1 MSLNNMK
8 ALKINLTNN
17 ISDLTILVTKLEQ
30 FFEENNTSSISMPMT
45 LVLEELFTNT
55 ISHGASDGREVSI
68 EVNLGIDKNELVM
81 TYKDNGIPFN
91 VLQLPDPD
99 LTASIENRE
108 VGGLGVH
115 YVKALTDSVEYEYVG
130 KQNVLKMKKKLW
142 RVSNKHKNLS

>member
-30 FFEENNTSSISMPMT
+30 FFQENNTSSISMPMT

-55 ISHGASDGREVSI
+55 ITHGASDGREVFI
-68 EVNLGIDKNELVM
+68 EVNLDIDKDELVM
-81 TYKDNGIPFN
+81 SYKDNGIPFN
-91 VLQLPDPD
+91 VLELPEPD

-115 YVKALTDSVEYEYVG
+115 YVKTLTDSVEYEYLD
-130 KQNVLKMKKKLW
+130 KQNILKMKKKL
-142 RVSNKHKNLS
+142 SS

>member
-8 ALKINLTNN
+8 VLKINLTNN
-17 ISDLTILVTKLEQ
+17 ISDLTMLVTKLEQ
-30 FFEENNTSSISMPMT
+30 FFQENNTPSISMPMT

-55 ISHGASDGREVSI
+55 ITHGASDGREVFI
-68 EVNLGIDKNELVM
+68 EVNLGIDKNELVI

-91 VLQLPDPD
+91 VLELPDPD

-115 YVKALTDSVEYEYVG
+115 YVKTLTDSVEYEYVG
-130 KQNVLKMKKKLW
+130 KQNVLKMKKKL
-142 RVSNKHKNLS
+142 SD

>member
-1 MSLNNMK
+1 MSLNDMK

-45 LVLEELFTNT
+45 LILEELYTNT
-55 ISHGASDGREVSI
+55 ITHGASDGRDVFI
-68 EVNLGIDKNELVM
+68 EVNLSIDKDELIM
-81 TYKDNGIPFN
+81 IYEDNGIPFN
-91 VLQLPDPD
+91 VLELPDPD

-115 YVKALTDSVEYEYVG
+115 YVKTLTDSVEYEYVE
-130 KQNVLKMKKKLW
+130 KHNLLKMKKKL
-142 RVSNKHKNLS
+142 SN

>member
-8 ALKINLTNN
+8 VLKINLTNN
-17 ISDLTILVTKLEQ
+17 ISDLNMLVTKLEQ
-30 FFEENNTSSISMPMT
+30 FFEENNISSISMPMT
-45 LVLEELFTNT
+45 LILEELYTNT
-55 ISHGASDGREVSI
+55 ITHGASDGRDIFI

-91 VLQLPDPD
+91 VLELPDPD

-115 YVKALTDSVEYEYVG
+115 YVKVLTDSVEYEYVE
-130 KQNVLKMKKKLW
+130 KQNVLKMKKKL
-142 RVSNKHKNLS
+142 SS